1 MKLIYF
7 IFEYKSNL
15 PQNPLFMKLLSRSE
29 EVVLLSIWR
38 LQDEAY
44 GVSIRKQVSKA
55 TGRDW
60 SIGAVYAPLHRLEK
74 KGFVEARKG
83 EPVSKRGGRSKV
95 YYHLTPTGKQAL
107 LAVKHVHE
115 ALWGGIPA
123 LDSDFG
129 F

>member
-1 MKLIYF
+1 
-7 IFEYKSNL
+7 
-15 PQNPLFMKLLSRSE
+15 MKLLSRSE

-44 GVSIRKQVSKA
+44 GVSIRKQVSEA

-60 SIGAVYAPLHRLEK
+60 SIGALYAPLHRLEK
-74 KGFVEARKG
+74 KGYVQTRKG

-95 YYHLTPTGKQAL
+95 YYHLTPAGKQAL

-115 ALWGGIPA
+115 TLWTGIPA
-123 LDSDFG
+123 LRAE
-129 F
+129 

>member
-1 MKLIYF
+1 
-7 IFEYKSNL
+7 
-15 PQNPLFMKLLSRSE
+15 MKLLSRSE
-29 EVVLLSIWR
+29 EIVLMSIWR

-55 TGRDW
+55 TGQDW
-60 SIGAVYAPLHRLEK
+60 SIGAVYAPLRRLEE
-74 KGFVEARKG
+74 KGYVQTRKG
-83 EPVSKRGGRSKV
+83 EPESKRGGRSKV
-95 YYHLTPTGKQAL
+95 YYHLTRTGKQAL

-115 ALWGGIPA
+115 ALWSGIPG